1 MNKTNSLLIIGLVL
15 FLMFSC
21 MVSIAP
27 HVNASATIY
36 SFEPCDFDSSLI
48 FNHGGTNYTTD
59 SWFNHSIGSGG
70 IDNGFLHIGN
80 SAGDNSSRYIVSNN
94 LDIFPP
100 NANTTNSGCLGFWF
114 RPKATSGL
122 MSFEVQWIDSYG
134 TYMAF
139 NFVYDYPPSY
149 VWEYIVTW
157 GTPTNEY
164 QFPGGWTSLTVGNW
178 YWFEIK
184 FFYSGSYTYQQYRNG
199 SAINSYAGV
208 PQFFSASSQVRIGLT
223 HANTNS
229 FPYGFWDIDNIRL
242 ANTNEFP
249 PAPTPSIVNVA
260 VSSIPI
266 NASVIWEDSVIYSLP
281 HNFSA
286 YNGVS
291 YTITAVTP
299 VSWNASLVYV
309 FEGWSINGSS
319 TINSSNPLVYTPTS
333 NMTLQ
338 AIYTFIVISDYS
350 STVTFGIGLFG
361 FILIGLSWVV
371 GYHFYK
377 EGDYRSMFFWGFLM
391 LIFGY
396 GLIWVIFG
404 G

>member
-1 MNKTNSLLIIGLVL
+1 
-15 FLMFSC
+15 

-36 SFEPCDFDSSLI
+36 SFEPCDFDTSLI
-48 FNHGGTNYTTD
+48 YNHGGTNYTTD

-94 LDIFPP
+94 LDVFPP

-157 GTPTNEY
+157 GTNTEEH

-249 PAPTPSIVNVA
+249 PSPTPSIVNVA

-266 NASVIWEDSVIYSLP
+266 NASVIWEDSVTYSLP

-286 YNGVS
+286 YVGISHTIFATMEVS
-291 YTITAVTP
+291 VADPSIRY
-299 VSWNASLVYV
+299 L
-309 FEGWSINGSS
+309 FQGWSIDGSP
-319 TINSSNPLVYTPTS
+319 TMNTSNPLVFTS
-333 NMTLQ
+333 SAGMTLQ
-338 AIYTFIVISDYS
+338 AIYTPVEIPDVVSLWAN
-350 STVTFGIGLFG
+350 FGIG
-361 FILIGLSWVV
+361 ILGLIMMFLSWFVA
-371 GYHFYK
+371 YWCHK
-377 EGDYRSMFFWGFLM
+377 DGDTAKGILLWLAMF
-391 LIFGY
+391 IIGY
-396 GLIWVIFG
+396 GFFTVLLG